1 MQASA
6 KLSAQAKE
14 LADLQRQVALEG
26 RRSGRRVASPSPP
39 RKANPRHPLGT
50 RMSARLRGA
59 TQDDD
64 VWQEIPDDWLK
75 GGVKENHGEL
85 LEKGD
90 DREAEMG
97 VNSEPDTELDLHPEP
112 EPNAD
117 TDTQLAKTGLE
128 SDDDA
133 VSELTELSE
142 ITPPATVVATRPKS
156 RRSSKKSSG
165 TRKKPS
171 HFKGQTLTSA
181 PEDEIEPEWR
191 LPEGFIE
198 WETVRYFL
206 MQSLPSG
213 LDNNQLSRYVLPC
226 TNGSTFV
233 NTSKG
238 LRITRR
244 RRCTSYFL
252 SKLCPLSL
260 RSFG

>member
-14 LADLQRQVALEG
+14 LAELQRQAAVEG
-26 RRSGRRVASPSPP
+26 RRSGRRVASPPP
-39 RKANPRHPLGT
+39 RKASPRHPLGT

-59 TQDDD
+59 TQADD
-64 VWQEIPDDWLK
+64 VWQEIPNEWLK
-75 GGVKENHGEL
+75 EGAEEHDGEWM
-85 LEKGD
+85 EKD
-90 DREAEMG
+90 DKAAEMG

-112 EPNAD
+112 EPDAD
-117 TDTQLAKTGLE
+117 MDIQLAKTGLE

-142 ITPPATVVATRPKS
+142 ITPPATIVSSRPKS
-156 RRSSKKSSG
+156 RQGSNKSSG
-165 TRKKPS
+165 NRKKPS
-171 HFKGQTLTSA
+171 HGQTLTSV
-181 PEDEIEPEWR
+181 PEDEIEPEW
-191 LPEGFIE
+191 LPPDDFIE

-206 MQSLPSG
+206 RLYFPSG
-213 LDNNQLSRYVLPC
+213 LDNSQLSRYVLPC

-233 NTSKG
+233 NTSKV

-244 RRCTSYFL
+244 RRCTNYFL